1 MLSYNNTLHSKPSLS
16 TRVLSH
22 KLASLARLDEE
33 DLDLIH
39 ATSPSR
45 TREIPGGVPLPDQRR
60 SRRSFVV
67 SGWVGRL
74 NLFADG
80 RRQVISIMV
89 AGELVGAHAN
99 PFINK
104 TTVALVSS
112 QLCDLTPLFD
122 ALDQRSGGHVQ
133 LRKALTL
140 ASHIEEAQLAEQV
153 VRLGR
158 RTAVERLGHWL
169 LDLQHRLGMA
179 GVSQGERFPMPLT
192 QELLSDVL
200 GMSIVH
206 VNRIIQQLRRERLA
220 DVKGG
225 FVTIMEPERL
235 KMITEFV
242 PLPDMDALPEDAP
255 KRLPWT
261 ATLC

>member
-1 MLSYNNTLHSKPSLS
+1 MLLASDSLCTKPSFS
-16 TRVLSH
+16 VRVLSH
-22 KLASLARLDEE
+22 KLASLAKLDEADFE
-33 DLDLIH
+33 LIRL
-39 ATSPSR
+39 TSPSR
-45 TREIPGGVPLPDQRR
+45 LREIPGGVPLPDQKR
-60 SRRSFVV
+60 SRQSFVV

-80 RRQVISIMV
+80 RRQVISTMV
-89 AGELVGAHAN
+89 AGELVGAHPN
-99 PFINK
+99 PLIAK

-112 QLCDLTPLFD
+112 QLCDLTPLLE
-122 ALDQRSGGHVQ
+122 ALDRNTSGHTQ

-140 ASHIEEAQLAEQV
+140 AGHIEEAQLAEQV

-179 GVSQGERFPMPLT
+179 GVSEGDRFPMPLT

-242 PLPDMDALPEDAP
+242 PLPDMDASLEDAP
-255 KRLPWT
+255 KRIPWV

>member
-1 MLSYNNTLHSKPSLS
+1 MLSCNENLRSKPSLS

-22 KLASLARLDEE
+22 KLSSLAKLDE
-33 DLDLIH
+33 DDFDLIRS
-39 ATSPSR
+39 TSPSR
-45 TREIPGGVPLPDQRR
+45 TREIPAGVPLPDQKR
-60 SRRSFVV
+60 SKRSFVV

-80 RRQVISIMV
+80 RRQVISTMV
-89 AGELVGAHAN
+89 PGELVGAHPN
-99 PFINK
+99 PFIVK

-112 QLCDLTPLFD
+112 QLCDLTPLLE
-122 ALDQRSGGHVQ
+122 ALDRNTGGHVQ
-133 LRKALTL
+133 LRKALAL
-140 ASHIEEAQLAEQV
+140 AGHIEEAQLAEQV

-179 GVSQGERFPMPLT
+179 GVSEGDRFPMPLP
-192 QELLSDVL
+192 QELLSAVL
-200 GMSIVH
+200 GMRIVH

-225 FVTIMEPERL
+225 FVTILEPERL

-242 PLPDMDALPEDAP
+242 PLPDMDASIEDAP
-255 KRLPWT
+255 KRTPWV